1 MFKSLNEHPLFKL
14 RSESIQNDEDRQ
26 PQNKI
31 SNQSQLIKKQNNN
44 NNVFISFDEL
54 YKPVDGPQTQTII
67 KSKQAQQN
75 LIPPT
80 ASLARSNENL
90 LAVKIKNSIKQKSSS
105 VSNLNETSIINSQN
119 EPENEFNMNMIE
131 SNYNDNNVHAKSTE
145 NLNANFSKSL
155 RLNGYLTPVDRD
167 DEQTFPF
174 PLPVDSNLI
183 KSKTDLS
190 LNESLDDSSA
200 SSSSQKTPFYVN
212 SNHDY
217 LVSGVEFLFCFFFFT
232 WHFTFTW
239 KVIKNL
245 VLFIHVFF

>member
-14 RSESIQNDEDRQ
+14 RSESIHNDEDRP
-26 PQNKI
+26 PQNTI
-31 SNQSQLIKKQNNN
+31 SNQSQLIKKQN

-54 YKPVDGPQTQTII
+54 YKPVDGLEKKTI

-90 LAVKIKNSIKQKSSS
+90 LAVKCKNSIKQKSSS
-105 VSNLNETSIINSQN
+105 VSNLNESSIINSQP
-119 EPENEFNMNMIE
+119 EPANEFNMNMIE
-131 SNYNDNNVHAKSTE
+131 SNNDCNNAAFVHAKSTE
-145 NLNANFSKSL
+145 NMNANFSKSL
-155 RLNGYLTPVDRD
+155 RLNGYLMPVDRD

-174 PLPVDSNLI
+174 PLPVDGNLI

-217 LVSGVEFLFCFFFFT
+217 LVSGVEFLFIYFS
-232 WHFTFTW
+232 HG
-239 KVIKNL
+239 IL
-245 VLFIHVFF
+245 VLL